1 MKTIKTILGW
11 PCRILV
17 IVLLASCVI
26 ACDIDR
32 PQACSPLFSEIYY
45 IEGSVTNQ
53 QNEPLSAVKVGFTM
67 EYEDFSPIVYTD
79 SLGLF
84 ELEWGVR
91 TGWADTMSVA
101 ISDTTGVYQSAY
113 LKIAEEDMTL
123 LEVVGCPGEG
133 SYTRYGVKINVQL
146 EMNNN

>member
-11 PCRILV
+11 PFRILV

-32 PQACSPLFSEIYY
+32 PQACPPLYSEIYY

-84 ELEWGVR
+84 ELEWGVQ

-101 ISDTTGVYQSAY
+101 INDTTGVYQSAY

-146 EMNNN
+146 E

>member
-133 SYTRYGVKINVQL
+133 SYTR
-146 EMNNN
+146 